1 MHSPLLEAEVCDQI
15 RETARRFAQD
25 VVRPAAAS
33 STGTKPF
40 PVRSIA
46 RWASSARSASVP
58 DDHGGAGLDTFS
70 YAIVMQ
76 MMEELSRGYASIADQ
91 CGVVEVIGNVLTV
104 RHPRAA

>member
-15 RETARRFAQD
+15 RETARRFAED
-25 VVRPAAAS
+25 VVRPAAAC
-33 STGTKPF
+33 STATKPF

-46 RWASSARSASVP
+46 RRASSARSASVP

-70 YAIVMQ
+70 YAIAM
-76 MMEELSRGYASIADQ
+76 MMEELSPGYASIADQ
-91 CGVVEVIGNVLTV
+91 CGVVEVIGNLLTV